1 MRPTGWLL
9 LGIVLIALAAGSWW
23 SSRERISSTN
33 QTTVRPQ
40 SEVDDETAK
49 PEEQSSVRSNTSGQ
63 SRTSVSVTTNGK
75 VTHAASITLRP
86 VNKAASSGIATRTY
100 DGTTFTHTVSATLPD
115 PAAGKFYEGWLVQA
129 DKKTFISTGALTK
142 DGAAYV
148 LTFSDQ
154 SDRRDYPLVV
164 ITEETTAHGTDN
176 IPETH
181 VLEGAFTNAN

>member
-1 MRPTGWLL
+1 MRPTGWIL
-9 LGIVLIALAAGSWW
+9 LGIVLITLAAGSWW
-23 SSRERISSTN
+23 SSRQRIASTN

-40 SEVDDETAK
+40 SESNDNTAK
-49 PEEQSSVRSNTSGQ
+49 PNEQSPTTVNPGGQ
-63 SRTSVSVTTNGK
+63 SRTSVSVTTNGN
-75 VTHAASITLRP
+75 VTHAASITLRS
-86 VNKAASSGIATRTY
+86 VGNASGSGNATRTY
-100 DGTTFTHTVSATLPD
+100 DGTTFTHTVSASLPD

-142 DGAAYV
+142 DGVAYV

-164 ITEETTAHGTDN
+164 ITEETTANGTDN
-176 IPETH
+176 TPETH